1 MRLQAQRAKGSLTP
15 TRLYLVRH
23 GQVADGHTD
32 RYHGNND
39 IGLSPNGVRQLE
51 DLAAQL
57 TAVPLAGIY
66 TSDLTR
72 AWTGAEIISRGRNV
86 TPCALPEFREIHF
99 GAWEGLS
106 FTEIAERYPAELEA
120 RFRDLT
126 SFRIPGG
133 ESLMDVRARALPRL
147 NDLIRQ
153 HSGQAFIVVA
163 HAGVNRVIL
172 SEALGLSLDHLF
184 RLDQSYGGLNII
196 DYFPDMAV
204 VRLVNGGVNGARHNL
219 SPLPPGKGG

>member
-1 MRLQAQRAKGSLTP
+1 MSSMAAAAQASLTP

-39 IGLSPNGVRQLE
+39 IGLSPKGVRQLE
-51 DLAAQL
+51 KLAAQL
-57 TAVPLAGIY
+57 KDMPLAGIY
-66 TSDLTR
+66 ASNLTR
-72 AWTGAEIISRGRNV
+72 AWTGAEIISRERQV
-86 TPCALPEFREIHF
+86 APQAIPEFREIHF
-99 GAWEGLS
+99 GVWEGLS
-106 FTEIAERYPAELEA
+106 FTEIAARYPAELEA

-147 NDLIRQ
+147 GDLIRQ

-184 RLDQSYGGLNII
+184 RLAQTYGCLNVI

-204 VRLVNGGVNGARHNL
+204 VRLVNGGVNGA
-219 SPLPPGKGG
+219 GGGR

>member
-23 GQVADGHTD
+23 GQVADGHTH

-39 IGLSPNGVRQLE
+39 VGLSDKGVSQFE

-57 TAVPLAGIY
+57 TAVPLAGVY
-66 TSDLTR
+66 ASNLTR
-72 AWTGAEIISRGRNV
+72 AWTGAAIISRGRNLA
-86 TPCALPEFREIHF
+86 PQIIPEFREVHF

-126 SFRIPGG
+126 TFRIPGG
-133 ESLMDVRARALPRL
+133 ESLLDVSVRVLPRL
-147 NDLIRQ
+147 NDLIAQ
-153 HSGQAFIVVA
+153 HLQEAFLVVA

-184 RLDQSYGGLNII
+184 RLDQNYGCLNVI

-204 VRLVNGGVNGARHNL
+204 VRLINGGVNGVAA
-219 SPLPPGKGG
+219 G

>member
-1 MRLQAQRAKGSLTP
+1 MRLQAQRIKGSLTP
-15 TRLYLVRH
+15 TRVYLVRH
-23 GQVADGHTD
+23 GQVADGHTH

-39 IGLSPNGVRQLE
+39 IGLSDNGVRQFE
-51 DLAAQL
+51 QLAEQL
-57 TAVPLAGIY
+57 AAVPLAGVY
-66 TSDLTR
+66 ASDLTR
-72 AWTGAEIISRGRNV
+72 ALTGAEIISRGRNV
-86 TPCALPEFREIHF
+86 AAQTIPEFREVHF

-106 FTEIAERYPAELEA
+106 FTEIAEQYPAELEA

-133 ESLMDVRARALPRL
+133 ESLLDVSSRVLPRL
-147 NDLIRQ
+147 NDLIQQ
-153 HSGQAFIVVA
+153 HLEEAFLIVA

-184 RLDQSYGGLNII
+184 RLDQNYGCLNVI

-204 VRLVNGGVNGARHNL
+204 VRLINGGVNGVAAA
-219 SPLPPGKGG
+219 